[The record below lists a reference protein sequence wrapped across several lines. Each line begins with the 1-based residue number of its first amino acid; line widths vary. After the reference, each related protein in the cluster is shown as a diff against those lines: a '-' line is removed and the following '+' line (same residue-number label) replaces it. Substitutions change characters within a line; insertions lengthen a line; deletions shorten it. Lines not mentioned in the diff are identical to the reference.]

1 MKWKNFKIGSKLGI
15 AFGTII
21 ILIFLIGGFSI
32 LNINRIGNKASDL
45 SNDYLPMSALSN
57 SIANSTQKIA
67 VLNQKFAYT
76 FEKSSLDEG
85 RRYLDS
91 LKLYM
96 QKAKDF
102 TEKNANLSIYKETI
116 SQSEATI
123 SEYEANTASIESL
136 VTRSIDFR
144 NRAERLRDDFINNCK
159 KYIDLQKLML
169 NYELKNSKE
178 TNLVNYRITKID
190 LVFDVQNKATE
201 GFNILLNTT
210 ALSVE
215 KLTLSEQC
223 FDDVEKKLDNLLVYT
238 HGEENKQLT
247 LAKSNINESK
257 AIASSTKGTLNE
269 LTGQVEKSST
279 IISKFIADFNGIS
292 NQNIIK
298 SDINAHETMDSAS
311 ESTKGVIIG
320 LIISVFFA
328 ILFSILITK
337 SISAS
342 INKGVLFAKQIASG
356 NLDAELNIV
365 QKDEIGQLADALK
378 DMAERLK
385 TIISEV
391 FNGAKTISES
401 SIHISKDAQVMAQ
414 GANTQAAAAQQVSSS
429 MEEMVSNIQQNS
441 ENSKQTEQ
449 ISLHAAD
456 QVRKGSQTTLSAVNS
471 MNKIAEK
478 ITIINDI
485 AFQTNILALNAAV
498 EAARAGEHGR
508 GFAVVAAEVR
518 KLAEHSKSAAE
529 EIDQL
534 SRSGVEISKVAGQQL
549 EAVVPEIEKTAKLI
563 QEIAAAS
570 KEQNVG
576 AEQINNAIQQ
586 LNQITQQNASTT
598 DSVAVNAEKLSVQAE
613 KLKDTIAYF
622 SLISQKKEQET
633 LKKKIQEQ
641 KALIKKEPKHERI
654 SKADV
659 PSKTEVKQIAEN
671 KISSTVTKKEFIQK
685 TVKKD
690 DSHAITKSVSIPILS
705 KKEETKSPKNNKPVP
720 EITKSPS
727 KQISKIHINKQQ
739 GVTINLGHND
749 SNDDQYERF

>member
-1 MKWKNFKIGSKLGI
+1 MKWKNFKIGSKLAI

-32 LNINRIGNKASDL
+32 LNINSIGNKASDL

-76 FEKSSLDEG
+76 FEKTSLDEG

-91 LKLYM
+91 LKLYL

-102 TEKNANLSIYKETI
+102 TERNANLSVFKSTI
-116 SQSEATI
+116 NESEATI
-123 SEYEANTASIESL
+123 REYETNTASIENL
-136 VTRSIDFR
+136 VGRTIDYK
-144 NRAERLRDDFINNCK
+144 NSAQRLRSEFISNCK
-159 KYIDLQKLML
+159 KYIDLQKVML
-169 NYELKNSKE
+169 RYELKNIKE
-178 TNLVNYRITKID
+178 NNTINYRFNKIE
-190 LVFDVQNKATE
+190 LVIDVQNTAAE
-201 GFNILLNTT
+201 GFNILINTT
-210 ALSVE
+210 ALSAE
-215 KLTLSEQC
+215 KLSLSGQYFEE
-223 FDDVEKKLDNLLVYT
+223 VEKKLDNLLLYAR
-238 HGEENKQLT
+238 GEENKHLT
-247 LAKSNINESK
+247 LAKNNINESK
-257 AIASSTKGTLNE
+257 AIASSTNGTINE
-269 LTGQVEKSST
+269 LSGQVEKSSA
-279 IISKFIADFNGIS
+279 IISKFIADFNSIS
-292 NQNIIK
+292 NQNILK
-298 SDINAHETMDSAS
+298 SDINAHETMVSAN

-320 LIISVFFA
+320 LIISVFIA

-337 SISAS
+337 SISSS
-342 INKGVLFAKQIASG
+342 IKKGVLFAKQIAAG
-356 NLDAELNIV
+356 KLDAELNIT

-378 DMAERLK
+378 DMADRLK

-391 FNGAKTISES
+391 LNGAKTISES
-401 SIHISKDAQVMAQ
+401 SSHISQDAQKMAQ

-441 ENSKQTEQ
+441 ENSRQTEQ
-449 ISLHAAD
+449 ISLRAAD

-586 LNQITQQNASTT
+586 LNQTTQQSASTT

-622 SLISQKKEQET
+622 TLTPQKKELEPF
-633 LKKKIQEQ
+633 KKKNQEQ
-641 KALIKKEPKHERI
+641 KASVKKEQKHENI
-654 SKADV
+654 SKAEV
-659 PSKTEVKQIAEN
+659 SSKTEAKQIAEK
-671 KISSTVTKKEFIQK
+671 KITSSLTKKEFVQK
-685 TVKKD
+685 TVKRD
-690 DSHAITKSVSIPILS
+690 DSQEISKSISIPKAS
-705 KKEETKSPKNNKPVP
+705 KTEGTTIPKNNKPVP
-720 EITKSPS
+720 AIAKTPS
-727 KQISKIHINKQQ
+727 KQINKIHRNKQQ
-739 GVTINLGHND
+739 GVTINLGNND
-749 SNDDQYERF
+749 SQDDQYERF